1 MFSIIKSL
9 VKKGL
14 RKRGYQI
21 VSNSNLK
28 QDPVVQAEFGN
39 IQNKI
44 EKHFSLS
51 KESFEYPSFYSVY
64 NFTKHVSNK
73 KIMGDIIE
81 LGVFRGAKIATALMT
96 LNFLNDSVLFMET
109 IFGLKLFT
117 CFNNFL

>member
-28 QDPVVQAEFGN
+28 QDPVVQAEFGH

-44 EKHFSLS
+44 DPLFIRTSR
-51 KESFEYPSFYSVY
+51 KER
-64 NFTKHVSNK
+64 
-73 KIMGDIIE
+73 IE
-81 LGVFRGAKIATALMT
+81 IKNL
-96 LNFLNDSVLFMET
+96 
-109 IFGLKLFT
+109 
-117 CFNNFL
+117 